1 MKIPKTLRK
10 LTAFLLAVGTMAGSI
25 QMPVIAED
33 SSNSVIGKEIPDN
46 AVAVNVTGEGS
57 VVVEQNGKET
67 SVTGFTLFTGN
78 EGDEI
83 TIKASENDSGQKMT
97 AMAVFMNDG
106 SSFNAN
112 ENQDS
117 SAEYTATIG
126 ADQYVNVLFEKK
138 QAVRMLAKSYTPSD
152 VSDIPSSGSG
162 TLWATSTTGTMFG
175 NQFNLQ
181 WISAP
186 LDRFTDTIKEYLGTC
201 TNPGWL
207 AWYDGNAYGVK
218 SLNYTYTLTG
228 DGDTKYLTITVP
240 ADKTHTGTSSGKT
253 VGYQGIEW
261 TNVPIT
267 IVIPTKTIHIDVNKV
282 NGNPTI
288 TENNDCYSLGGA
300 VYGIYLD
307 SALTNKIGEVTT
319 DANGKASVDIPNI
332 DNGVNTVWV
341 KEITPSK
348 GFLIDETK
356 YTVNLNNNSGSVT
369 STEKPGNDP
378 LTITLSKIAED
389 GQWLTKSLPAP
400 LTNAEFTVKY
410 YAVDPDNYT
419 TADSVSSLAPTK
431 TWVLTTKLNS
441 RGTAVAG
448 LSNTYLDTGK
458 SDELYYD
465 EANVPCLPLGVLTVQ
480 ETDAPK
486 GYTLENSI
494 TNAVTNGTVT
504 ETNGIAYFAVKQTGQ
519 YFQVQG
525 GNEYTVSDESVRTG
539 HIEIQKALAYSGTAL
554 QGDIPNLTTT
564 LKITNNN
571 SYGAVL
577 KDGDTVLA
585 TAAANSDFVKTDGSL
600 YTITTDAKGYWKSP
614 EGYMPYGTYTFTET
628 AGPTGTDLNGKT
640 STTVTVDSEGQNI
653 KLTNSEIENTAIR
666 GTFSIKKNDLDLGTN
681 IAQGD
686 TNLSAKYALIN
697 RSNYT
702 VYVDTNEDGKIDTT
716 KEAFAPG
723 ETICDRDVQT
733 GKKPYSFETAA
744 DGTYTWDYGDVGSAN
759 HLHGLPYGTYE
770 IQEVEAPK
778 NYTLDGNT
786 SITFT
791 IRNED
796 ETVSRTLD
804 PTAGQINKNLISNR
818 VAYGQIEVYKHVN
831 QQAGSE
837 VDDLPENGA
846 KFLVVLTSKLNSLY
860 GGDMQKAWDALNDK
874 NGQNIDANGNVVA
887 AGKDVVLS
895 EHEFSVIT
903 TGTEVDADGNTMEG
917 YGITGQLAVGN
928 YTVMQFTSGTA
939 KGFTADDLKMSDEAK
954 TVDVEANKTTD
965 ANGYTTYTDKKSPV
979 KLSVTN
985 DQKIYNARILKKD
998 ARTGKLV
1005 TLNSASFKLVVDAN
1019 NNGVLDADDYKY
1031 SSVSANGD
1039 IDPTY
1044 YQEGKVKIVNGYVTM
1059 TAGSTEYNT
1068 FRTYTDNTGKIPAG
1082 TFVVDQ
1088 ITMGGKT
1095 VANDKGTAPL
1105 PVQLTKGTYFIL
1117 ESDTPAGY
1125 LNYKD
1130 TGLKFTV
1137 NGTCYKD
1144 VTSSTEE
1151 NLHQNILE
1159 KVYSWFDH
1167 ATNWISGKKRMQLD
1181 DEYFVTETIANERA
1195 TGTLTVNK
1203 TIEEKPEGVAYTY
1216 INRDDLSGIQ
1226 FTLYA
1231 AEDIKDPADGSVITK
1246 KGDIAKVLTSGS
1258 AADSFGVRSDTYTQ
1272 GGRFYVN
1279 KDGSFTL
1286 KNIPLG
1292 KYVLKETAVPDG
1304 IVLSDQTWDVTIEQP
1319 ADDRTTS
1326 EFPVHYDIENYT
1338 TKTKFSKTDIAG
1350 KELAGATITILDS
1363 KGNQVKK
1370 ADGTDLTWVST
1381 DKPYYVEGLADGDYV
1396 MHETVAPEGYV
1407 LRTTDIPFTVKNDK
1421 AVQTV
1426 SMADKTYDL
1435 TKVDAGGEE
1444 VEGAKITV
1452 TDNADGKVV
1461 DTWTS
1466 DKITH
1471 HINGLTEGH
1480 TYTLHEETAP
1490 NGYVYFTDVQITVN
1504 SDYSKNQSQTLT
1516 DKRVLVTKQ
1525 DTQGETVD
1533 GAELS
1538 VFDKDGNLVDHWTT
1552 VKGEGHYVNGL
1563 HAGQSYTLKE
1573 TKVPDGYVKAADI
1586 TINVADDGK
1595 DQSEFF
1601 INKQVTVSKVDAG
1614 GEEVKGADMTVVDEN
1629 GNVVDQ
1635 WTSDGTD
1642 HKINGLEEGK
1652 SYTIHEVSAP
1662 EGYVAATDIPF
1673 TVSGADEKGVK
1684 VDQHETVTDKRVRML
1699 KVDMCGTDVDGA
1711 QLTVFDANGTQVDQ
1725 WTTVKGKEHYVS
1737 GLRAGQTYTVKET
1750 VVPAGFVK
1758 AADYTFT
1765 VADDGKDQ
1773 TETIVD
1779 KQVEIS
1785 KEDVGGKE
1793 VEGAKL
1799 TITDKTTGQAVDQ
1812 WTSGKE
1818 THYAS
1823 GLEVGKTY
1831 TLSED
1836 TAPLGYVKTTDIDF
1850 TVNDDGV
1857 DQKVTMVDTIER
1869 LAKVDDKGSVLKGAT
1884 LEARDENGNV
1894 VDTWESGKHI
1904 VDLTTEQTSELEKG
1918 KKVTFELEDGSKV
1931 AVYALTK
1938 TTDTDK
1944 DDSKDTD
1951 KTTEKTKEELCKIKQ
1966 NGTSDNTDEN
1976 TPADQDAEYTYE
1988 AVITHADGT
1997 VEYRDID
2004 LNGDETTHMV
2014 QNLEAGRK
2022 YTVVETTAPDGYYWT
2037 EDGFIDADGK
2047 TDHVTTMTDNSINYA
2062 IAKVDDE
2069 GNYVK
2074 GVTLKLTD
2082 ITDKDRP
2089 VEVGLP
2095 NGGVTTEEPFELDNM
2110 LIADHTYELVESEYV
2125 AGVFKAT
2132 SLTFTVPHRGTSD
2145 VTTITMQ
2152 DVLTNIAV
2160 TKVDNHG
2167 KPVVGAKMSVLKA
2180 EKDDDGNIVPVTD
2193 ERGNVESVYDF
2204 TSTDEYTD
2212 ISDYVKGSNDVSGDV
2227 WYILR
2232 EDEAPFGFEK
2242 TDDIPFIV
2250 SGTNDQHQVIMATDV
2265 RKTYAVSAVK
2275 VDAND
2280 EDKHL
2285 KGAEIT
2291 LFDAEGNIVKD
2302 INGKECVGVTD
2313 GTGVITWQIEYN
2325 GDGTVDTGY
2334 YVKETAA
2341 PKGYRIN
2348 KNNFAVMLSE
2358 DYDFAKDNPVIIT
2371 VSDTL
2376 LPARGVQTGY
2386 GSSIFPY
2393 EIAGM
2398 IAGLAAIAC
2407 LALRDEKKRLRNK
2420 KD

>member
-1 MKIPKTLRK
+1 MIKLKNFFRKTA
-10 LTAFLLAVGTMAGSI
+10 TVLLALLTLAGTSSI
-25 QMPVIAED
+25 SPLPVAAED
-33 SSNSVIGKEIPDN
+33 MDSNMYSVVSELIGGDPVYNDGDGWTRMGTYGWPNYSWGQIADMDASSIRNSMDCSRSAVWIFSHWLARQGKSLSDAGINTGSRFYMGDSLANMLSNSGLHKYTSYDEAKQHDN
-46 AVAVNVTGEGS
+46 EPGMFVLYGH
-57 VVVEQNGKET
+57 
-67 SVTGFTLFTGN
+67 GN
-78 EGDEI
+78 EGHLSLTLGNGYVWDYGVSGYRIRTNGIQSWEYSSGGQGVEGFAYAFSPGPQTKDTDVSVGVHKYSTDENV
-83 TIKASENDSGQKMT
+83 TKGNQNYSLAG
-97 AMAVFMNDG
+97 AVF
-106 SSFNAN
+106 
-112 ENQDS
+112 
-117 SAEYTATIG
+117 
-126 ADQYVNVLFEKK
+126 NVY
-138 QAVRMLAKSYTPSD
+138 QSWD
-152 VSDIPSSGSG
+152 
-162 TLWATSTTGTMFG
+162 
-175 NQFNLQ
+175 NQFVTQITTDENGNASYSKHYTG
-181 WISAP
+181 IP
-186 LDRFTDTIKEYLGTC
+186 MDTDTS
-201 TNPGWL
+201 NW
-207 AWYDGNAYGVK
+207 
-218 SLNYTYTLTG
+218 SFRLTE
-228 DGDTKYLTITVP
+228 
-240 ADKTHTGTSSGKT
+240 A
-253 VGYQGIEW
+253 
-261 TNVPIT
+261 
-267 IVIPTKTIHIDVNKV
+267 
-282 NGNPTI
+282 
-288 TENNDCYSLGGA
+288 
-300 VYGIYLD
+300 
-307 SALTNKIGEVTT
+307 
-319 DANGKASVDIPNI
+319 
-332 DNGVNTVWV
+332 
-341 KEITPSK
+341 TPSK
-348 GFLIDETK
+348 GHLI
-356 YTVNLNNNSGSVT
+356 NNGSWT
-369 STEKPGNDP
+369 PGNGKTAEVAESVANDP
-378 LTITLSKIAED
+378 LAITLNKISD
-389 GQWLTKSLPAP
+389 DNDLLNGDVPSLEG
-400 LTNAEFTVKY
+400 AEFTVKY
-410 YAVDPDNYT
+410 YAVDPDSIN
-419 TADSVSSLAPTK
+419 SVSDLPSVATNTWILKTRKTK
-431 TWVLTTKLNS
+431 KGKYAAILDDY
-441 RGTAVAG
+441 
-448 LSNTYLDTGK
+448 YLDTSR
-458 SDELYYD
+458 SDELYKVN
-465 EANVPCLPLGVLTVQ
+465 EIATLPLGVITVE
-480 ETDAPK
+480 ETK
-486 GYTLENSI
+486 GPDDGAYTTEN
-494 TNAVTNGTVT
+494 VTLDVNGNTISK
-504 ETNGIAYFAVKQTGQ
+504 ENGIALMKCVPDTNASHGAKVSY
-519 YFQVQG
+519 
-525 GNEYTVSDESVRTG
+525 GNEYTAVEKSVRTG
-539 HIEIQKALAYSGTAL
+539 SVELHKYLAYSNTTL
-554 QGDIPNLTTT
+554 QGDMKDLTSTF
-564 LKITNNN
+564 KVTNNN
-571 SYGAVL
+571 DFGAVL
-577 KDGDTVLA
+577 KDGDSVLA
-585 TAAANSDFVKTDGSL
+585 TAKPNSDFMKQDGSL
-600 YTITTDAKGYWKSP
+600 YTITTDKNGYWKAPSN
-614 EGYMPYGTYTFTET
+614 YMPFGTYTFTET
-628 AGPTGTDLNGKT
+628 KGPEGTDLNGKI
-640 STTVTVDSEGQNI
+640 SAQVIVDSEGKQIN
-653 KLTNSEIENTAIR
+653 LANHEIENTVLR
-666 GTFSIKKNDLDLGTN
+666 GTFSLKKNDLDMGTN
-681 IAQGD
+681 VAQGD
-686 TNLSAKYALIN
+686 TDLSAKFALIN
-697 RSNYT
+697 RSANT
-702 VYVDTNEDGKIDTT
+702 VYVDTNEDGKIDTA

-723 ETICDRDVQT
+723 ETIYNRDAEN
-733 GKKPYSFETAA
+733 GSEPYSFETAA
-744 DGTYTWDYGDVGSAN
+744 DGTYTWDYGTNGKPN

-770 IQEVEAPK
+770 IKEVEAPDG
-778 NYTLDGNT
+778 YTTDGNT
-786 SITFT
+786 SITIQ

-796 ETVSRTLD
+796 ETVSRIVD
-804 PTAGQINKNLISNR
+804 HNPGEANKNLISNR
-818 VAYGQIEVYKHVN
+818 PAYGQIEMYKHVN
-831 QQAGSE
+831 QKAGSE
-837 VDDLPENGA
+837 VDDKPENGA
-846 KFLVVLTSKLNSLY
+846 QFLAVLTSKLNSLY

-874 NGQNIDANGNVVA
+874 NGENIDANGNVVA

-895 EHEFSVIT
+895 SHEFAVIT
-903 TGTEVDADGNTMEG
+903 TGTEVNEDGEKLDG
-917 YGITGQLAVGN
+917 YGITGQLAAGN
-928 YTVMQFTSGTA
+928 YTIMQFVSGSA
-939 KGFTADDLKMSDEAK
+939 EGFSPEDLKMSDEAK
-954 TVDVEANKTTD
+954 TVDVKVNKTTD
-965 ANGYTTYTDKKSPV
+965 ANGYSKWTDRKSPV
-979 KLSVTN
+979 KLSVSN

-1019 NNGVLDADDYKY
+1019 NNGVLDDADYAY
-1031 SSVSANGD
+1031 NSVAANGD

-1059 TAGSTEYNT
+1059 TSGGSEYDT

-1088 ITMGGKT
+1088 ITSNGKT
-1095 VANDKGTAPL
+1095 TANDKGTAPL
-1105 PVQLTKGTYFIL
+1105 PVQLTKGTYFIF

-1125 LNYKD
+1125 LNYTD

-1137 NGTCYKD
+1137 NGSCYKD

-1151 NLHQNILE
+1151 NVHTNILT
-1159 KVYSWFDH
+1159 KIYSWWDH
-1167 ATNWISGKKRMQLD
+1167 ATNWLSGTKRMELD
-1181 DEYFVTETIANERA
+1181 DDYFVTETIANNRA
-1195 TGTLTVNK
+1195 TGKLTINK
-1203 TIEEKPEGVAYTY
+1203 SIEAKPDGVDYTF
-1216 INRDDLSGIQ
+1216 IDRDDLSGIQ

-1246 KGDIAKVLTSGS
+1246 KGDVAKVLTSGS
-1258 AADSFGVRSDTYTQ
+1258 AADSFGVHSDTYTE

-1304 IVLSDQTWDVTIEQP
+1304 IVLSDKTWDVTIEQP
-1319 ADDRTTS
+1319 ADDRTTA
-1326 EFPVHYDIENYT
+1326 EFPVQYDIENYT

-1350 KELAGATITILDS
+1350 KELAGATLTILDS

-1370 ADGTDLTWVST
+1370 ADGSDLTWVST
-1381 DKPYYVEGLADGDYV
+1381 DTPYYVEGLADGDYIL
-1396 MHETVAPEGYV
+1396 HETVAPQGYV
-1407 LRTTDIPFTVKNDK
+1407 LRTTDVPFTVENNE
-1421 AVQTV
+1421 VVHTV
-1426 SMADKTYDL
+1426 AMADKTYDL

-1466 DKITH
+1466 DKTTH
-1471 HINGLTEGH
+1471 HINGLIEGH

-1490 NGYVYFTDVQITVN
+1490 KGYVYFTDVQITVN
-1504 SDYSKNQSQTLT
+1504 SDYTKNQSQTLT
-1516 DKRVLVTKQ
+1516 DKRVYVTKQ
-1525 DTQGETVD
+1525 HTQGETVD

-1538 VFDKDGNLVDHWTT
+1538 VYDKDGNLVDQWTT

-1601 INKQVTVSKVDAG
+1601 IDKQVTVSKVDAG
-1614 GEEVKGADMTVVDEN
+1614 GEEVIGADMTVVDEN
-1629 GNVVDQ
+1629 SNVVDQ

-1652 SYTIHEVSAP
+1652 SYTIHEVTAP
-1662 EGYVAATDIPF
+1662 NGYVAATDIPF

-1684 VDQHETVTDKRVRML
+1684 VDQHETVTDKRVKML

-1725 WTTVKGKEHYVS
+1725 WTTVKGEEHYVS

-1823 GLEVGKTY
+1823 GLKVGKTY

-1836 TAPLGYVKTTDIDF
+1836 TAPLGYVKATEIDF

-1869 LAKVDDKGSVLKGAT
+1869 LAKADDKGNVLKGAT
-1884 LEARDENGNV
+1884 LEARDADGNV
-1894 VDTWESGKHI
+1894 IDTWESGKHI
-1904 VDLTTEQTSELEKG
+1904 VDLTAEQVSELEKG

-1931 AVYALTK
+1931 TVYALTK
-1938 TTDTDK
+1938 TTDKDK

-1951 KTTEKTKEELCKIKQ
+1951 KTAEKTKEELCKIKQ
-1966 NGTSDNTDEN
+1966 NGTSDNTDDD

-1988 AVITHADGT
+1988 AVITHSDGT

-2014 QNLEAGRK
+2014 QNLVAGNQ
-2022 YTVVETTAPDGYYWT
+2022 YTVVEVNVPDGYYWA

-2047 TDHVTTMTDNSINYA
+2047 ADHTETMTDNTINYA

-2082 ITDKDRP
+2082 ITDKDHP
-2089 VEVGLP
+2089 VEVELP
-2095 NGGVTTEEPFELDNM
+2095 NGGITTEEPFELDNK
-2110 LIADHTYELVESEYV
+2110 LTADHTYELVESEYV

-2167 KPVVGAKMSVLKA
+2167 KPVSGAKMSVLKA
-2180 EKDDDGNIVPVTD
+2180 EKAEDGSIVPVTD
-2193 ERGNVESVYDF
+2193 EDGNVVSVYDF

-2212 ISDYVKGSNDVSGDV
+2212 ISAYVKGSNDVSGDV

-2242 TDDIPFIV
+2242 TEDIPFTV
-2250 SGTNDQHQVIMATDV
+2250 NGTNEQHQVIMATDV

-2280 EDKHL
+2280 ADKHL

-2398 IAGLAAIAC
+2398 IAGLAAITC

>member
-33 SSNSVIGKEIPDN
+33 SSNGVIGKEIPDN

-67 SVTGFTLFTGN
+67 SVTGLTLFTGN

-97 AMAVFMNDG
+97 AMTVFMNDG

-138 QAVRMLAKSYTPSD
+138 QAVRMMAKSYTPSD

-207 AWYDGNAYGVK
+207 AWYDGNAYGVT

-228 DGDTKYLTITVP
+228 DGDTKYLTINVP
-240 ADKTHTGTSSGKT
+240 ADTKHTGTSSGKT

-282 NGNPTI
+282 NSNPTI

-307 SALTNKIGEVTT
+307 DALTNKIGEVTT
-319 DANGKASVDIPNI
+319 DTSGKASIDIPNI
-332 DNGVNTVWV
+332 DNGVNTVYV

-348 GFLIDETK
+348 GFLIDNTK

-369 STEKPGNDP
+369 STEQPGNDP
-378 LTITLSKIAED
+378 LGITLDKIAED
-389 GQWLTKSLPAP
+389 GKWLHDDVPS
-400 LTNAEFTVKY
+400 LTNAKFTVKY
-410 YAVDPDNYT
+410 YAVNPDNYT
-419 TADSVSSLAPTK
+419 TAESVNSLTPTK
-431 TWVLTTKLNS
+431 TWVFKTVKTSTGKV
-441 RGTAVAG
+441 GAY
-448 LSNTYLDTGK
+448 LSNDLKVSGD
-458 SDELYYD
+458 DLYFD
-465 EANVPCLPLGVLTVQ
+465 EANIPVLPLGVITVQ

-494 TNAVTNGTVT
+494 TNAVTGTT
-504 ETNGIAYFAVKQTGQ
+504 ITKTNGVAYFAVKQDGPTS
-519 YFQVQG
+519 FQVQG
-525 GNEYTVSDESVRTG
+525 GNEYTVTEKSVRTG
-539 HIEIQKALAYSGTAL
+539 TIEIQKALANSGTAL

-577 KDGDTVLA
+577 KDGDSVLA

-628 AGPTGTDLNGKT
+628 AGPTGTDLNGKI

-666 GTFSIKKNDLDLGTN
+666 GTFSLKKNDLDMGTN
-681 IAQGD
+681 VAQGD
-686 TNLSAKYALIN
+686 ADLSAKFALIN
-697 RSNYT
+697 RSANT

-744 DGTYTWDYGDVGSAN
+744 DGTYTWDYGVVGKKN
-759 HLHGLPYGTYE
+759 NLHGLPYGTYE

-786 SITFT
+786 SVTLS

-796 ETVSRTLD
+796 QTVSLTID

-818 VAYGQIEVYKHVN
+818 VAYGQIELYKHVN

-846 KFLVVLTSKLNSLY
+846 KFLVILTSKLNSLY

-874 NGQNIDANGNVVA
+874 NGENIDANGNVVA

-917 YGITGQLAVGN
+917 YGITGNLAAGN

-954 TVDVEANKTTD
+954 TVDVKANKTTD

-1082 TFVVDQ
+1082 TFVADQ

-1144 VTSSTEE
+1144 VTSSTED

-1167 ATNWISGKKRMQLD
+1167 ATSWISGKKRMQLD
-1181 DEYFVTETIANERA
+1181 DEYFVTETIANDRA
-1195 TGTLTVNK
+1195 TGTLTLNK
-1203 TIEEKPEGVAYTY
+1203 TIEAKPDGVDYTF

-1246 KGDIAKVLTSGS
+1246 KGDVAKVLTSGS
-1258 AADSFGVRSDTYTQ
+1258 AADSFGVHTDTYTE

-1286 KNIPLG
+1286 KDIPLG
-1292 KYVLKETAVPDG
+1292 KYTLKETAVPDG
-1304 IVLSDQTWDVTIEQP
+1304 IVLSDQTWDVTLEQP
-1319 ADDRTTS
+1319 KDDRKTA
-1326 EFPVHYDIENYT
+1326 EFTAHYDIENYT
-1338 TKTKFSKTDIAG
+1338 TKTKFSKTDVSG
-1350 KELAGATITILDS
+1350 EELPGATITILDS

-1444 VEGAKITV
+1444 VI
-1452 TDNADGKVV
+1452 
-1461 DTWTS
+1461 
-1466 DKITH
+1466 
-1471 HINGLTEGH
+1471 
-1480 TYTLHEETAP
+1480 
-1490 NGYVYFTDVQITVN
+1490 
-1504 SDYSKNQSQTLT
+1504 
-1516 DKRVLVTKQ
+1516 
-1525 DTQGETVD
+1525 
-1533 GAELS
+1533 
-1538 VFDKDGNLVDHWTT
+1538 
-1552 VKGEGHYVNGL
+1552 
-1563 HAGQSYTLKE
+1563 
-1573 TKVPDGYVKAADI
+1573 
-1586 TINVADDGK
+1586 
-1595 DQSEFF
+1595 
-1601 INKQVTVSKVDAG
+1601 
-1614 GEEVKGADMTVVDEN
+1614 GADMTVVDEN

-1642 HKINGLEEGK
+1642 HKVNGLEEGK
-1652 SYTIHEVSAP
+1652 SYTIHEVTAP
-1662 EGYVAATDIPF
+1662 NGYVAATDIPF
-1673 TVSGADEKGVK
+1673 TVSGADENGKK
-1684 VDQHETVTDKRVRML
+1684 EDQEYTVTDKRVQML

-1711 QLTVFDANGTQVDQ
+1711 QLTVVDANGTQVDQ
-1725 WTTVKGKEHYVS
+1725 WTTKAGDHHFVN
-1737 GLRAGQTYTVKET
+1737 GLRAGQTYTVEET
-1750 VVPAGFVK
+1750 IVPEGFVK

-1785 KEDVGGKE
+1785 KEDAGGKE

-1799 TITDKTTGQAVDQ
+1799 TITDKETGQAVDS

-1836 TAPLGYVKTTDIDF
+1836 TAPLGYVKATDIDF

-1869 LAKVDDKGSVLKGAT
+1869 LAKVDDKGNVLKGAT
-1884 LEARDENGNV
+1884 LEARDEDGNV
-1894 VDTWESGKHI
+1894 IDTWESGKHI
-1904 VDLTTEQTSELEKG
+1904 VDLTEEQAADLEKG
-1918 KKVTFELEDGSKV
+1918 KNVEFELEDGSKV
-1931 AVYALTK
+1931 TVYALVK
-1938 TTDTDK
+1938 TTTETE
-1944 DDSKDTD
+1944 DDSKDSDLTA
-1951 KTTEKTKEELCKIKQ
+1951 EELKEQACKAKELRKA
-1966 NGTSDNTDEN
+1966 GKTEE
-1976 TPADQDAEYTYE
+1976 TPAPDKDAEYTYQ
-1988 AVITHADGT
+1988 AVIVRPDGT
-1997 VEYRDID
+1997 YEYRDID

-2037 EDGFIDADGK
+2037 ADGDVNA
-2047 TDHVTTMTDNSINYA
+2047 TGTEDHVTTMTDNSINYR
-2062 IAKVDDE
+2062 IAKVDDN
-2069 GNYVK
+2069 GDYVK
-2074 GVTLKLTD
+2074 GVTLQLMD
-2082 ITDKDRP
+2082 VTDKDNP
-2089 VEVGLP
+2089 VAVELP
-2095 NGGVTTEEPFELDNM
+2095 NNGVTTDEPFLLENK
-2110 LIADHTYELVESEYV
+2110 LIADHKYELVESEYV
-2125 AGVFKAT
+2125 AGLYQAT
-2132 SLTFTVPHRGTSD
+2132 SMTFTVPHSGTSE
-2145 VTTITMQ
+2145 VTTITMK
-2152 DVLTNIAV
+2152 DVLTNVAV

-2167 KPVVGAKMSVLKA
+2167 KPVSGAKMSVLKA

-2280 EDKHL
+2280 ENKHL

-2348 KNNFAVMLSE
+2348 KNNFTVMLSE

-2398 IAGLAAIAC
+2398 IAGLAAIIC
-2407 LALRDEKKRLRNK
+2407 LVLRDEKKRLRNK

>member
-78 EGDEI
+78 EGEEI

-97 AMAVFMNDG
+97 AMAVFMEDG
-106 SSFNAN
+106 TSFNAN
-112 ENQDS
+112 ENHDS
-117 SAEYTATIG
+117 SAEYTAKIG
-126 ADQYVNVLFEKK
+126 TDRYINVLFERR
-138 QAVRMLAKSYTPSD
+138 QLVRRMAASYTPSD
-152 VSDIPSSGSG
+152 AAIPSSGSG
-162 TLWATSTTGTMFG
+162 TLWATASSMYG
-175 NQFNLQ
+175 NQFTLQ

-186 LDRFTDTIKEYLGTC
+186 LDRFADTIKQYLGEC
-201 TNPGWL
+201 THHGWL
-207 AWYDGNAYGVK
+207 AWTDGNAYGVR
-218 SLNYTYTLTG
+218 SLNYTYSFVG
-228 DGDTKYLTITVP
+228 DDTTKYLTITV
-240 ADKTHTGTSSGKT
+240 ADDNTHTGTNSGQT
-253 VGYQGIEW
+253 VGYQGIQW
-261 TNVPIT
+261 TNIPIT
-267 IVIPTKTIHIDVNKV
+267 IVIPTKTIHVDVNKV
-282 NGNPTI
+282 NGNPAI
-288 TENNDCYSLGGA
+288 TENNECYSLGGA
-300 VYGIYLD
+300 VYGIWLD

-319 DANGKASVDIPNI
+319 DTSGKASIDISNI
-332 DNGVNTVWV
+332 DNGVNTVYV

-348 GFLIDETK
+348 GFYIDETK

-378 LTITLSKIAED
+378 LTIS
-389 GQWLTKSLPAP
+389 LTKISDDGNFVTKPKGLE
-400 LTNAEFTVKY
+400 NAKFTVKY
-410 YAVDPDNYT
+410 YAVDPDTYT
-419 TADSVSSLAPTK
+419 TVDSVSGLTPTR
-431 TWVLTTKLNS
+431 TWVLKTRPIGDKYGALLNDYYKDS
-441 RGTAVAG
+441 GDAFYTSNAG
-448 LSNTYLDTGK
+448 SP
-458 SDELYYD
+458 
-465 EANVPCLPLGVLTVQ
+465 VLPVGVVTVE
-480 ETDAPK
+480 ETDAPE
-486 GYTLENSI
+486 GYTLK
-494 TNAVTNGTVT
+494 NAIINEVSGSTVTQTNGV
-504 ETNGIAYFAVKQTGQ
+504 AYFAVKDNGNGL
-519 YFQVQG
+519 FQVQG
-525 GNEYTVSDESVRTG
+525 GNEYTVSEKSVRTG
-539 HIEIQKALAYSGTAL
+539 HIEIQKALADSGTAL

-585 TAAANSDFVKTDGSL
+585 TADANSDFVKTDGSL

-666 GTFSIKKNDLDLGTN
+666 GTFSMKKNDLDLGTN

-697 RSNYT
+697 RSANT

-723 ETICDRDVQT
+723 ETIYNRDAEN
-733 GKKPYSFETAA
+733 GSEPYSFETAA
-744 DGTYTWDYGDVGSAN
+744 DGTYTWDYGTVGSAN

-770 IQEVEAPK
+770 VKEVEAPD
-778 NYTLDGNT
+778 NYTTDGNT
-786 SITFT
+786 SITFS
-791 IRNED
+791 IRTED
-796 ETVSRTLD
+796 ETISRTTD
-804 PTAGQINKNLISNR
+804 HTPGTASKNLISNR
-818 VAYGQIEVYKHVN
+818 PAYGQIEIYKHVN
-831 QQAGSE
+831 QKAGSE
-837 VDDLPENGA
+837 VDDKPENGA
-846 KFLVVLTSKLNSLY
+846 QFLAVLTSKLNSLY

-895 EHEFSVIT
+895 SHEFAVIT
-903 TGTEVDADGNTMEG
+903 TGTEVNEDGEKLDG
-917 YGITGQLAVGN
+917 YGITGQLAAGN
-928 YTVMQFTSGTA
+928 YTIMQFVSGTA
-939 KGFTADDLKMSDEAK
+939 DGFTADDLKMSDEAK
-954 TVDVEANKTTD
+954 TVDVKANKTTD
-965 ANGYTTYTDKKSPV
+965 ANGYSKWTDKKSPV
-979 KLSVTN
+979 KLSVSN

-1031 SSVSANGD
+1031 NSVSSDGD

-1044 YQEGKVKIVNGYVTM
+1044 YQDGKVKIVNGYVTM
-1059 TAGSTEYNT
+1059 TSGGSDYNT
-1068 FRTYTDNTGKIPAG
+1068 FRTYTDNTGKVPAG

-1088 ITMGGKT
+1088 VTTDGKT

-1117 ESDTPAGY
+1117 ESETPAGY
-1125 LNYKD
+1125 LNYAD

-1137 NGTCYKD
+1137 DGSCYKD

-1151 NLHQNILE
+1151 NVHENILT
-1159 KVYSWFDH
+1159 KIYSWWDH
-1167 ATNWISGKKRMQLD
+1167 ATSWISGTKRMQLD
-1181 DEYFVTETIANERA
+1181 DDYFVTETIANNRA
-1195 TGTLTVNK
+1195 TGKLTISK
-1203 TIEEKPEGVAYTY
+1203 TIEAKPEGVDYTY

-1246 KGDIAKVLTSGS
+1246 KGDVAKVLTSGS
-1258 AADSFGVRSDTYTQ
+1258 TADSFGVYTDTYTE

-1286 KNIPLG
+1286 KDIPLG
-1292 KYVLKETAVPDG
+1292 KYTLKETAVPDG
-1304 IVLSDQTWDVTIEQP
+1304 IVLSDQTWDVTLEQP
-1319 ADDRTTS
+1319 KDDRKTA
-1326 EFPVHYDIENYT
+1326 EFTAHYDIENYT
-1338 TKTKFSKTDIAG
+1338 TKTKFSKTDVSG
-1350 KELAGATITILDS
+1350 EELPGATITILDS
-1363 KGNQVKK
+1363 KGNHVKK

-1421 AVQTV
+1421 AVQIV

-1466 DKITH
+1466 DKTTH

-1504 SDYSKNQSQTLT
+1504 SDYTKNQSQTLT
-1516 DKRVLVTKQ
+1516 DKRVLLTKQ
-1525 DTQGETVD
+1525 DTTGETVE

-1538 VFDKDGNLVDHWTT
+1538 VYDKDGNLVDQWTT
-1552 VKGEGHYVNGL
+1552 VKGEGHYINGL

-1595 DQSEFF
+1595 DQSVVF

-1614 GEEVKGADMTVVDEN
+1614 GEEVIGADMTVVDEN

-1642 HKINGLEEGK
+1642 HKVNGLEEGK
-1652 SYTIHEVSAP
+1652 SYTIHEVTAP
-1662 EGYVAATDIPF
+1662 NGYVAATDIPF
-1673 TVSGADEKGVK
+1673 TVSGADENGKK
-1684 VDQHETVTDKRVRML
+1684 EDQEYTVTDKRVQML

-1711 QLTVFDANGTQVDQ
+1711 QLSVFAKDGSMVDQ
-1725 WTTVKGKEHYVS
+1725 WTTQAGDHHYVS

-1750 VVPAGFVK
+1750 IVPEGFVK

-1765 VADDGKDQ
+1765 VVDDGKDQ

-1779 KQVEIS
+1779 MQVEIS
-1785 KEDVGGKE
+1785 KEDAGGKE

-1823 GLEVGKTY
+1823 GLEVGRTY
-1831 TLSED
+1831 TLTED
-1836 TAPLGYVKTTDIDF
+1836 TAPLGYVKATSIDF

-1869 LAKVDDKGSVLKGAT
+1869 LAKVDDKGNVLKGAT
-1884 LEARDENGNV
+1884 LEARDEDGNV
-1894 VDTWESGKHI
+1894 IDTWESGKHI
-1904 VDLTTEQTSELEKG
+1904 VDLTEEQAADLEKG
-1918 KKVTFELEDGSKV
+1918 KNVEFELEDGSKV
-1931 AVYALTK
+1931 TVYALVK
-1938 TTDTDK
+1938 TTIETE
-1944 DDSKDTD
+1944 DDSKDSDLTAD
-1951 KTTEKTKEELCKIKQ
+1951 EIKEQACNAKELRKAGKTEE
-1966 NGTSDNTDEN
+1966 
-1976 TPADQDAEYTYE
+1976 TPAPDKDAEYTYQ
-1988 AVITHADGT
+1988 AVIVRSDGT
-1997 VEYRDID
+1997 YEYRDID

-2014 QNLEAGRK
+2014 QNLEADRK

-2037 EDGFIDADGK
+2037 ADGDVNA
-2047 TDHVTTMTDNSINYA
+2047 TGTEDHVTTMTDNSINYQ
-2062 IAKVDDE
+2062 IAKVDDN
-2069 GNYVK
+2069 GDYVK
-2074 GVTLKLTD
+2074 GVTLQLTD
-2082 ITDKDRP
+2082 VTDKDNP
-2089 VEVGLP
+2089 VAVELP
-2095 NGGVTTEEPFELDNM
+2095 NNGVTTNEPFLLENK
-2110 LIADHTYELVESEYV
+2110 LIADHKYELVESEYV
-2125 AGVFKAT
+2125 AGLYQAT
-2132 SLTFTVPHRGTSD
+2132 SMTFTVPHSGTSE
-2145 VTTITMQ
+2145 VTTITMK
-2152 DVLTNIAV
+2152 DVLTNVAV
-2160 TKVDNHG
+2160 TKVDNYG
-2167 KPVVGAKMSVLKA
+2167 KPVSGAKMSVLKA
-2180 EKDDDGNIVPVTD
+2180 EKDEDGNIVPVTD
-2193 ERGNVESVYDF
+2193 EDGNVESVYDF
-2204 TSTDEYTD
+2204 TSTDDYTD
-2212 ISDYVKGSNDVSGDV
+2212 ISEYVKGSNDVSGDI

-2242 TDDIPFIV
+2242 TEDIPFTV
-2250 SGTNDQHQVIMATDV
+2250 NGTNDQHQVIMATDV

-2348 KNNFAVMLSE
+2348 KNNFTVMLSE

-2398 IAGLAAIAC
+2398 IAGLAAITC
-2407 LALRDEKKRLRNK
+2407 LVLRDEKKRLRNK

>member
-1 MKIPKTLRK
+1 
-10 LTAFLLAVGTMAGSI
+10 MAGSV
-25 QMPVIAED
+25 QLPVAADD
-33 SSNSVIGKEIPDN
+33 STNSSLGNTIPENAIGVDVK
-46 AVAVNVTGEGS
+46 GEGS
-57 VVVEQNGKET
+57 VIVEQNGKEIA
-67 SVTGFTLFTGN
+67 VTEYTLFTGN
-78 EGDEI
+78 VGDEI

-97 AMAVFMNDG
+97 AMAVFMEDG
-106 SSFNAN
+106 TSFNAN
-112 ENQDS
+112 ENHGS
-117 SAEYTATIG
+117 SAEYTAKIG
-126 ADQYVNVLFEKK
+126 TDRYINVLFERR
-138 QAVRMLAKSYTPSD
+138 QLVRRMAASYTPSD
-152 VSDIPSSGSG
+152 AAIPSSGSG
-162 TLWATSTTGTMFG
+162 TLWATAPSMYD
-175 NQFNLQ
+175 NQFTLQ

-186 LDRFTDTIKEYLGTC
+186 LDRFADTIKQYLGEC
-201 TNPGWL
+201 THPGWL
-207 AWYDGNAYGVK
+207 AWTDGNAYGVK
-218 SLNYTYTLTG
+218 SLNYTYSFVG
-228 DGDTKYLTITVP
+228 DDTTKYLTITV
-240 ADKTHTGTSSGKT
+240 ADDTTRTGYNNGAT
-253 VGYQGIEW
+253 VGYQGIQW
-261 TNVPIT
+261 TNIPIT
-267 IVIPTKTIHIDVNKV
+267 IVIPTKTIHVDVNKV

-300 VYGIYLD
+300 TYGIWLD

-319 DANGKASVDIPNI
+319 DTSGKASIDISNV
-332 DNGVNTVWV
+332 DNGVNTVYV

-356 YTVNLNNNSGSVT
+356 YTVNPNNNSGSVT

-378 LTITLSKIAED
+378 LTVTLSKIAED
-389 GQWLTKSLPAP
+389 GQWLKTDLPAP
-400 LTNAEFTVKY
+400 MTDAEFTVKY
-410 YAVDPDNYT
+410 YAVNPDNYT
-419 TADSVSSLAPTK
+419 TADSVSSLTPTK
-431 TWVLTTKLNS
+431 TWVISTKQTKKGNFGAALTS
-441 RGTAVAG
+441 D
-448 LSNTYLDTGK
+448 YLVPEK
-458 SDELYYD
+458 SDELYT
-465 EANVPCLPLGVLTVQ
+465 EEGHAVVPLGVLTVQ
-480 ETDAPK
+480 ETDAPE

-494 TNAVTNGTVT
+494 TNEVTNSTVT
-504 ETNGIAYFAVKQTGQ
+504 ETNGVAYFAVKQTGEN
-519 YFQVQG
+519 FQVQG
-525 GNEYTVSDESVRTG
+525 GNEYTVSDKSVRTG
-539 HIEIQKALAYSGTAL
+539 HIEIQKALTYSGTAL
-554 QGDIPNLTTT
+554 LGDIPNLTTT

-585 TAAANSDFVKTDGSL
+585 TADANSDFVKTDGSL

-666 GTFSIKKNDLDLGTN
+666 GTFSMKKNDLDMGTN
-681 IAQGD
+681 VAQGD
-686 TNLSAKYALIN
+686 ADLSAKFALIN
-697 RSNYT
+697 RSANT
-702 VYVDTNEDGKIDTT
+702 VYVDTNEDGQIDTT

-723 ETICDRDVQT
+723 ETIYNRNAEN
-733 GKKPYSFETAA
+733 GSEPYSFETAA
-744 DGTYTWDYGDVGSAN
+744 DGTYTWDYGTAGSAN

-786 SITFT
+786 SITLS

-846 KFLVVLTSKLNSLY
+846 KFLVILTSKLNSLY

-917 YGITGQLAVGN
+917 YGITGNLAVGN

-954 TVDVEANKTTD
+954 TVDVKANKTTD
-965 ANGYTTYTDKKSPV
+965 ANGYNTYTDKKSPV

-1039 IDPTY
+1039 IDPTF

-1059 TAGSTEYNT
+1059 TSGGSEYDT

-1088 ITMGGKT
+1088 ITSNGKT
-1095 VANDKGTAPL
+1095 TANDKGTAPL

-1125 LNYKD
+1125 LNYTD

-1137 NGTCYKD
+1137 NGSCYKD

-1151 NLHQNILE
+1151 NVHSNILT
-1159 KVYSWFDH
+1159 KIYSWWDH
-1167 ATNWISGKKRMQLD
+1167 ATNWLSGKKRMQLD
-1181 DEYFVTETIANERA
+1181 DEYFVTETIANDRA
-1195 TGTLTVNK
+1195 TGTLTLSK
-1203 TIEEKPEGVAYTY
+1203 TIEPEPEGVDYTY

-1246 KGDIAKVLTSGS
+1246 KGDVAKVLTSGS
-1258 AADSFGVRSDTYTQ
+1258 AADSFGVHTDTYTE

-1286 KNIPLG
+1286 TDIPLG
-1292 KYVLKETAVPDG
+1292 KYTLKETAVPDG
-1304 IVLSDQTWDVTIEQP
+1304 IVLSDQTWDVTLEQP
-1319 ADDRTTS
+1319 KDDRKTA
-1326 EFPVHYDIENYT
+1326 EFTAHYDIENYT
-1338 TKTKFSKTDIAG
+1338 TKTKFSKTDVFG
-1350 KELAGATITILDS
+1350 EELPGATITILDS

-1466 DKITH
+1466 DKTTH
-1471 HINGLTEGH
+1471 QINGLTEGH

-1504 SDYSKNQSQTLT
+1504 SDYTKNQSQTLT

-1538 VFDKDGNLVDHWTT
+1538 VFDKDGNLVDQWTT
-1552 VKGEGHYVNGL
+1552 VNGEGHYVNGL

-1586 TINVADDGK
+1586 TIYVADDGK

-1614 GEEVKGADMTVVDEN
+1614 GEEVIGADMTVVDEN

-1642 HKINGLEEGK
+1642 HKVNGLEEGK
-1652 SYTIHEVSAP
+1652 SYTIHEVTAP
-1662 EGYVAATDIPF
+1662 NGYVAATDIPF
-1673 TVSGADEKGVK
+1673 TVSGADKDGKKEN
-1684 VDQHETVTDKRVRML
+1684 QEYTVTDKRVTML

-1711 QLTVFDANGTQVDQ
+1711 QLSVFAKDGSLVDQ
-1725 WTTVKGKEHYVS
+1725 WTTKAGDHHFVN

-1750 VVPAGFVK
+1750 VVPEGFVK

-1785 KEDVGGKE
+1785 KEDAGGKE

-1799 TITDKTTGQAVDQ
+1799 TITDKETGQAVDS

-1823 GLEVGKTY
+1823 GLEVGRTY
-1831 TLSED
+1831 TLTED
-1836 TAPLGYVKTTDIDF
+1836 TAPLGYVKATSIDF

-1869 LAKVDDKGSVLKGAT
+1869 LAKVDDKGNVLKGAT
-1884 LEARDENGNV
+1884 LEARDEDGNV
-1894 VDTWESGKHI
+1894 IDTWESGKHI
-1904 VDLTTEQTSELEKG
+1904 VDLTEEQAADLEKG
-1918 KKVTFELEDGSKV
+1918 KNVEFELEDGSKV
-1931 AVYALTK
+1931 TVYALVK
-1938 TTDTDK
+1938 TTTETE
-1944 DDSKDTD
+1944 DDSKDSDLTAD
-1951 KTTEKTKEELCKIKQ
+1951 EIKEQACNAKELREAGKTEE
-1966 NGTSDNTDEN
+1966 
-1976 TPADQDAEYTYE
+1976 TPAPDKDAEYTYQ
-1988 AVITHADGT
+1988 AVIVRPDGT
-1997 VEYRDID
+1997 YEYRDID

-2014 QNLEAGRK
+2014 QNLEADRK

-2037 EDGFIDADGK
+2037 ADGDVNA
-2047 TDHVTTMTDNSINYA
+2047 TGTEDHVTTMTDNSINYQ
-2062 IAKVDDE
+2062 IAKVDDN
-2069 GNYVK
+2069 GDYVK
-2074 GVTLKLTD
+2074 GVTLQLTD
-2082 ITDKDRP
+2082 VTDKDNP
-2089 VEVGLP
+2089 VAVELP
-2095 NGGVTTEEPFELDNM
+2095 NNGVTTDEPFLLENK
-2110 LIADHTYELVESEYV
+2110 LIADHKYELVESEYV
-2125 AGVFKAT
+2125 AGLYQAT
-2132 SLTFTVPHRGTSD
+2132 SMTFTVPHSGTSE
-2145 VTTITMQ
+2145 VTTITMK
-2152 DVLTNIAV
+2152 DVLTNVAV

-2167 KPVVGAKMSVLKA
+2167 KPVSGAKMSVLKA

-2398 IAGLAAIAC
+2398 IAGLAAIIC
-2407 LALRDEKKRLRNK
+2407 LVLRDEKKRLRNK

>member
-33 SSNSVIGKEIPDN
+33 SSNGVIGKEIPEN

-186 LDRFTDTIKEYLGTC
+186 LDRFADTIKEYLGQC
-201 TNPGWL
+201 TDPGWL

-307 SALTNKIGEVTT
+307 DALTNKIGEVTT

-369 STEKPGNDP
+369 STETPGNDP

-389 GQWLTKSLPAP
+389 GQWLTQDLPAP
-400 LTNAEFTVKY
+400 LKDAQFTVKY
-410 YAVDPDNYT
+410 YAVNPDNYT
-419 TADSVSSLAPTK
+419 TAGSVSSLTPTR
-431 TWVLTTKLNS
+431 TWVLKTLPNS
-441 RGTAVAG
+441 RGEFTAR
-448 LSNTYLDTGK
+448 LLNDYDYLVKEK
-458 SDELYYD
+458 SDELYLD
-465 EANVPCLPLGVLTVQ
+465 EDNNPCIPLGVVTVQ
-480 ETDAPK
+480 ETEAPK

-494 TNAVTNGTVT
+494 TNVKTKESITKTDGV
-504 ETNGIAYFAVKQTGQ
+504 AYFAVKQTGQ

-525 GNEYTVSDESVRTG
+525 GNEYTVSDKSVRTG

-666 GTFSIKKNDLDLGTN
+666 GTFSLKKNDLDMGTN
-681 IAQGD
+681 VAQGD
-686 TNLSAKYALIN
+686 ADLSAKFALIN
-697 RSNYT
+697 RSANT
-702 VYVDTNEDGKIDTT
+702 VYVDTNEDGQIDTT
-716 KEAFAPG
+716 KEAFAPS
-723 ETICDRDVQT
+723 ETIYNRNAEN
-733 GKKPYSFETAA
+733 GSEPYSFETAA
-744 DGTYTWDYGDVGSAN
+744 DGTYTWDYGTAGSAN

-770 IQEVEAPK
+770 VKEVEAPD
-778 NYTLDGNT
+778 NYTTDGNT
-786 SITFT
+786 SITFS

-796 ETVSRTLD
+796 ETISRTTD
-804 PTAGQINKNLISNR
+804 HTPGTASKNLISNR
-818 VAYGQIEVYKHVN
+818 PAYGQIEIYKHVN
-831 QQAGSE
+831 QKAGSE
-837 VDDLPENGA
+837 VDDKPENGA
-846 KFLVVLTSKLNSLY
+846 QFLAVLTSKLNSLY
-860 GGDMQKAWDALNDK
+860 GGDMRKAWDALNDK

-895 EHEFSVIT
+895 EHEFAVIT
-903 TGTEVDADGNTMEG
+903 TGTEVNEDGEKLDG
-917 YGITGQLAVGN
+917 YGITGQLAAGN
-928 YTVMQFTSGTA
+928 YTVMQFVSGTA
-939 KGFTADDLKMSDEAK
+939 DGFTADDLKMSDEAK
-954 TVDVEANKTTD
+954 TVDVKANKTTD
-965 ANGYTTYTDKKSPV
+965 DNGYSKWTDKKSPV
-979 KLSVTN
+979 KLSVSN

-1019 NNGVLDADDYKY
+1019 SNGVLDADDYKY
-1031 SSVSANGD
+1031 NSVSSDGD

-1044 YQEGKVKIVNGYVTM
+1044 YQDGKVKIVNGYVTM
-1059 TAGSTEYNT
+1059 TSGGSDYNT
-1068 FRTYTDNTGKIPAG
+1068 FRTYTDNTGKVPAG

-1088 ITMGGKT
+1088 VTTDGKT

-1125 LNYKD
+1125 LNYAD

-1137 NGTCYKD
+1137 DGSCYKD

-1151 NLHQNILE
+1151 NIHENILT
-1159 KVYSWFDH
+1159 KIYSWWDH
-1167 ATNWISGKKRMQLD
+1167 ATSWISGTKRMQLD
-1181 DEYFVTETIANERA
+1181 DDYFVTETIANNRA
-1195 TGTLTVNK
+1195 TGKLTISK
-1203 TIEEKPEGVAYTY
+1203 TIEAKPDGVDYTF

-1246 KGDIAKVLTSGS
+1246 KGDVAKVLTSGS
-1258 AADSFGVRSDTYTQ
+1258 AADSFGVHTDTYTE

-1286 KNIPLG
+1286 KDIPLG
-1292 KYVLKETAVPDG
+1292 KYTLKETAVPDG
-1304 IVLSDQTWDVTIEQP
+1304 IVLSDQTWDVTLEQP
-1319 ADDRTTS
+1319 KDDRKTA
-1326 EFPVHYDIENYT
+1326 EFTAHYDIENYT
-1338 TKTKFSKTDIAG
+1338 TKTKFSKTDVSG
-1350 KELAGATITILDS
+1350 EELPGATITILDS

-1396 MHETVAPEGYV
+1396 IHEAVAPEGYV

-1466 DKITH
+1466 DKTTH

-1490 NGYVYFTDVQITVN
+1490 NGYVYFTDVQITVT
-1504 SDYSKNQSQTLT
+1504 SDYSKNQSETLT

-1525 DTQGETVD
+1525 DTQGETVE

-1538 VFDKDGNLVDHWTT
+1538 VYDKDNNLVDQWTT
-1552 VKGEGHYVNGL
+1552 VKGEGHYINGL

-1595 DQSEFF
+1595 DQSEVF
-1601 INKQVTVSKVDAG
+1601 INKQVSVSKVDAG
-1614 GEEVKGADMTVVDEN
+1614 GEEVIGAKMSVTDEDGKVVDT
-1629 GNVVDQ
+1629 

-1652 SYTIHEVSAP
+1652 SYVIHETAAP
-1662 EGYVAATDIPF
+1662 EGYVTATDIPF
-1673 TVSGADEKGVK
+1673 TVSGADKDGKKEN
-1684 VDQHETVTDKRVRML
+1684 QEFTVTDKRVTML

-1711 QLTVFDANGTQVDQ
+1711 QLSVFAKDGSLVDQ
-1725 WTTVKGKEHYVS
+1725 WTTKAGEHHFVN
-1737 GLRAGQTYTVKET
+1737 GLHAGDTYTVSET
-1750 VVPAGFVK
+1750 VVPEGFVK

-1785 KEDVGGKE
+1785 KEDAGGKE

-1799 TITDKTTGQAVDQ
+1799 SITDKETGKTVDS
-1812 WTSGKE
+1812 WTSGKQ

-1836 TAPLGYVKTTDIDF
+1836 TAPLGYVKATNVDF

-1869 LAKVDDKGSVLKGAT
+1869 LAKVDDKGNVLKGAT
-1884 LEARDENGNV
+1884 LEARDEDGNV
-1894 VDTWESGKHI
+1894 IDTWESGKHI
-1904 VDLTTEQTSELEKG
+1904 VDLTKEQAADLEKG
-1918 KKVTFELEDGSKV
+1918 KNVEIELEDGSKV
-1931 AVYALTK
+1931 TVYALAK
-1938 TTDTDK
+1938 TTAATK
-1944 DDSKDTD
+1944 DDSKDAD
-1951 KTTEKTKEELCKIKQ
+1951 LTKDELKEQACKAKELRKS
-1966 NGTSDNTDEN
+1966 GKTDE
-1976 TPADQDAEYTYE
+1976 TPADKDAEYTYE
-1988 AVITHADGT
+1988 AVIVRPDGT
-1997 VEYRDID
+1997 YEYRDID

-2014 QNLEAGRK
+2014 QNLEAGKK
-2022 YTVVETTAPDGYYWT
+2022 YTVTEVNVPDGYYWA
-2037 EDGFIDADGK
+2037 EDGSIDADGK
-2047 TDHVTTMTDNSINYA
+2047 ADHVTTMTDYSINYR
-2062 IAKVDDE
+2062 INKVDEKGQPVE
-2069 GNYVK
+2069 GVQ
-2074 GVTLKLTD
+2074 LKLEN
-2082 ITDKDRP
+2082 ITDKDNITE
-2089 VEVGLP
+2089 VELP
-2095 NGGVTTEEPFELDNM
+2095 NGGKSTKDGLDLENK
-2110 LIADHTYELVESEYV
+2110 LIAGNKYR
-2125 AGVFKAT
+2125 
-2132 SLTFTVPHRGTSD
+2132 LTETETVPGYSMPKVAIVEFVVPMHGSAEF
-2145 VTTITMQ
+2145 TIVQMTNLQ
-2152 DVLTNIAV
+2152 NRIVVLKT
-2160 TKVDNHG
+2160 DNHG
-2167 KPVVGAKMSVLKA
+2167 DAVEGAKMSIL
-2180 EKDDDGNIVPVTD
+2180 EGQKDEDGNIVPKTD
-2193 ERGNVESVYDF
+2193 EDGNELPALYTWTTTTKPEDISKYVRGNDGTE
-2204 TSTDEYTD
+2204 
-2212 ISDYVKGSNDVSGDV
+2212 
-2227 WYILR
+2227 YILR
-2232 EDEAPFGFEK
+2232 EDEAPFGLHKIVDQPFEVALPDENSS
-2242 TDDIPFIV
+2242 TA
-2250 SGTNDQHQVIMATDV
+2250 QVIMAIDDIAHVYVNVVKLDKDSKDTKLAGAEFEI
-2265 RKTYAVSAVK
+2265 RKTSDNSVVTTLTT
-2275 VDAND
+2275 DANGEAKAD
-2280 EDKHL
+2280 LEYL
-2285 KGAEIT
+2285 
-2291 LFDAEGNIVKD
+2291 V
-2302 INGKECVGVTD
+2302 D
-2313 GTGVITWQIEYN
+2313 G
-2325 GDGTVDTGY
+2325 DTY
-2334 YVKETAA
+2334 YVVETKA
-2341 PKGYRIN
+2341 PKGYKLN
-2348 KNNFAVMLSE
+2348 STKFKVNVSE
-2358 DYDFAKDNPVIIT
+2358 GYTFKSDSPIIIEVGDEKET
-2371 VSDTL
+2371 KTGVSA
-2376 LPARGVQTGY
+2376 PIGAA
-2386 GSSIFPY
+2386 
-2393 EIAGM
+2393 AGM
-2398 IAGLAAIAC
+2398 GIAAMALGLVLYI
-2407 LALRDEKKRLRNK
+2407 RKKDEKEETEAK
-2420 KD
+2420 

>member
-1 MKIPKTLRK
+1 MKK
-10 LTAFLLAVGTMAGSI
+10 LKKAVKVLLALLTMTATAISSGVSVT
-25 QMPVIAED
+25 PVNAEGGNWTLTN
-33 SSNSVIGKEIPDN
+33 SSNLSNNGMLNGYTTSIPGEPTLHVLTLNGVGIGFCGDAEKGASGAYPYISRDYEENTTRIAYTYYGTVGAPAGQEATYYAAAQRLIWGLYWQDRGGEMTGRITGAHAAEVASAEQDIVNKYNAEKNQYTFYGYIYHSANSADQDILSSAGRRPNTIPVPVHISVNKYSDNGSLSDGNPNYSYAN
-46 AVAVNVTGEGS
+46 AVFGV
-57 VVVEQNGKET
+57 
-67 SVTGFTLFTGN
+67 
-78 EGDEI
+78 
-83 TIKASENDSGQKMT
+83 
-97 AMAVFMNDG
+97 
-106 SSFNAN
+106 
-112 ENQDS
+112 
-117 SAEYTATIG
+117 YT
-126 ADQYVNVLFEKK
+126 DQ
-138 QAVRMLAKSYTPSD
+138 AR
-152 VSDIPSSGSG
+152 
-162 TLWATSTTGTMFG
+162 
-175 NQFNLQ
+175 
-181 WISAP
+181 
-186 LDRFTDTIKEYLGTC
+186 
-201 TNPGWL
+201 
-207 AWYDGNAYGVK
+207 
-218 SLNYTYTLTG
+218 
-228 DGDTKYLTITVP
+228 
-240 ADKTHTGTSSGKT
+240 
-253 VGYQGIEW
+253 
-261 TNVPIT
+261 
-267 IVIPTKTIHIDVNKV
+267 
-282 NGNPTI
+282 
-288 TENNDCYSLGGA
+288 
-300 VYGIYLD
+300 
-307 SALTNKIGEVTT
+307 TNKIGEIVTDENGNGSFDYTFT
-319 DANGKASVDIPNI
+319 DQQPGTTAADFTLYLKELTAPKGYQLNPNLFPVNGN
-332 DNGVNTVWV
+332 NGTAQVA
-341 KEITPSK
+341 EQPDS
-348 GFLIDETK
+348 
-356 YTVNLNNNSGSVT
+356 
-369 STEKPGNDP
+369 DP
-378 LTITLSKIAED
+378 LTVT
-389 GQWLTKSLPAP
+389 LTKVSDDGKYVTAP
-400 LTNAEFTVKY
+400 HSMKDAEFTVKY
-410 YAVDPDNYT
+410 YAVDPD
-419 TADSVSSLAPTK
+419 SVNSTSDLAGVKATR
-431 TWVLTTKLNS
+431 TWVL
-441 RGTAVAG
+441 GTQEVMPNVFEADLAKEF
-448 LSNTYLDTGK
+448 LIPEK
-458 SDELYYD
+458 SDDLYTYR
-465 EANVPCLPLGVLTVQ
+465 NVATLPLGVVTIE
-480 ETDAPK
+480 ETAAPE
-486 GYTLENSI
+486 GYTLDNKTMDINGAALSKDDNGVVLLKVKSSNSTSGASI
-494 TNAVTNGTVT
+494 V
-504 ETNGIAYFAVKQTGQ
+504 
-519 YFQVQG
+519 G
-525 GNEYTVSDESVRTG
+525 GNEYTVSERAVRTG
-539 HIEIQKALAYSGTAL
+539 SVEVQKNLAYTGTKL
-554 QGDIPNLTTT
+554 QGDIANLTSTF
-564 LKITNNN
+564 KIKNTNQFD
-571 SYGAVL
+571 AVL
-577 KDGDTVLA
+577 RDGDNVLA
-585 TAAANSDFVKTDGSL
+585 TAKAGSDFVKADGSL
-600 YTITTDAKGYWKSP
+600 YTFTTDEKGYWKSP
-614 EGYMPYGTYTFTET
+614 SNYLPYGTYTFVET
-628 AGPTGTDLNGKT
+628 AGPTGTDMNGKT
-640 STTVTVDSEGQNI
+640 SATVTVDSDGQII
-653 KLTNSEIENTAIR
+653 KLTNKEIENTALR
-666 GTFSIKKNDLDLGTN
+666 GTFSLKKNDLDMGTN
-681 IAQGD
+681 VAQGD
-686 TNLSAKYALIN
+686 TDLSAKFALIN
-697 RSNYT
+697 RSANT
-702 VYVDTNEDGKIDTT
+702 VYVDTNEDGQIDTT

-723 ETICDRDVQT
+723 ETIYNRDAEN
-733 GKKPYSFETAA
+733 GSEPYSFETAA
-744 DGTYTWDYGDVGSAN
+744 DGTYTWDYGTVGSAN

-770 IQEVEAPK
+770 VKEVEAPD
-778 NYTLDGNT
+778 NYTTDGNT
-786 SITFT
+786 SITFS
-791 IRNED
+791 IRTED
-796 ETVSRTLD
+796 ETVSRTTD
-804 PTAGQINKNLISNR
+804 HTPGTASKNLISNR
-818 VAYGQIEVYKHVN
+818 PAYGQIEIYKHVN
-831 QQAGSE
+831 QKAGSE
-837 VDDLPENGA
+837 VDDKPENGA
-846 KFLVVLTSKLNSLY
+846 QFLAVLTSKLNSLY
-860 GGDMQKAWDALNDK
+860 GGNMQKAWDALNDK
-874 NGQNIDANGNVVA
+874 NGQNIDANGNTVA

-895 EHEFSVIT
+895 SHEFAVIT
-903 TGTEVDADGNTMEG
+903 TGTEVNEDGEKLDG
-917 YGITGQLAVGN
+917 YGITGQLAAGN
-928 YTVMQFTSGTA
+928 YTIMQFVSGTA
-939 KGFTADDLKMSDEAK
+939 DGFTAYDLKMSDEAK
-954 TVDVEANKTTD
+954 TVDVKANKTTD
-965 ANGYTTYTDKKSPV
+965 ANGYSKWIDKKSPV
-979 KLSVTN
+979 KLSVSN

-998 ARTGKLV
+998 ARTGKMV

-1031 SSVSANGD
+1031 SSVSSDGD

-1088 ITMGGKT
+1088 ITSNGKT
-1095 VANDKGTAPL
+1095 TANDKGTAPL

-1137 NGTCYKD
+1137 DGSCYKD

-1151 NLHQNILE
+1151 NVHTNILT
-1159 KVYSWFDH
+1159 KIYSWWDH
-1167 ATNWISGKKRMQLD
+1167 ATDWLSGKKRMQLD
-1181 DEYFVTETIANERA
+1181 DEYFVTETIANDRA
-1195 TGTLTVNK
+1195 TGTLKINK
-1203 TIEEKPEGVAYTY
+1203 TIEPKPEGVDYTY

-1246 KGDIAKVLTSGS
+1246 KGEVAKVLTSGS
-1258 AADSFGVRSDTYTQ
+1258 AADSFGVHTDTYTE

-1286 KNIPLG
+1286 TDIPLG
-1292 KYVLKETAVPDG
+1292 KYTLKETAVPDG
-1304 IVLSDQTWDVTIEQP
+1304 IVLSDKTWDVTIEQP
-1319 ADDRTTS
+1319 ADDRTTA
-1326 EFPVHYDIENYT
+1326 EFPVEYDIENYT

-1350 KELAGATITILDS
+1350 KELAGATLTILDS

-1466 DKITH
+1466 DKTTH

-1490 NGYVYFTDVQITVN
+1490 NGYVYFTDVQITVT
-1504 SDYSKNQSQTLT
+1504 SDYTKNQSETLT

-1538 VFDKDGNLVDHWTT
+1538 VYDKDGNLVDQWTT

-1563 HAGQSYTLKE
+1563 HAGHSYTLKE

-1614 GEEVKGADMTVVDEN
+1614 GEEVIGADMTVVDEN

-1642 HKINGLEEGK
+1642 HKISGLEEGK
-1652 SYTIHEVSAP
+1652 SYTIHEVTAP
-1662 EGYVAATDIPF
+1662 NGYVAATDIPF
-1673 TVSGADEKGVK
+1673 TVSGADKDGKKE
-1684 VDQHETVTDKRVRML
+1684 DQEYTVTDKRVQML

-1711 QLTVFDANGTQVDQ
+1711 QLSVFAKDGSMVDQ
-1725 WTTVKGKEHYVS
+1725 WTTQAGDHHFVS

-1750 VVPAGFVK
+1750 IVPEGFVK

-1785 KEDVGGKE
+1785 KEDAGGKE

-1799 TITDKTTGQAVDQ
+1799 TITDKETGQAVDS

-1823 GLEVGKTY
+1823 GLEVGRTY
-1831 TLSED
+1831 TLTED
-1836 TAPLGYVKTTDIDF
+1836 TAPLGYVKATSIDF

-1884 LEARDENGNV
+1884 LEARDEDGNV
-1894 VDTWESGKHI
+1894 IDTWESGKHI
-1904 VDLTTEQTSELEKG
+1904 VDLTEEQVADLEKG
-1918 KKVTFELEDGSKV
+1918 KNVEIELEDGSKV
-1931 AVYALTK
+1931 TVYALVK
-1938 TTDTDK
+1938 TTTESE
-1944 DDSKDTD
+1944 DDSKDSDQTAD
-1951 KTTEKTKEELCKIKQ
+1951 EIREQACNAKELRKAGKTEE
-1966 NGTSDNTDEN
+1966 
-1976 TPADQDAEYTYE
+1976 TPAPDKDAEYTYQ
-1988 AVITHADGT
+1988 AVIVRPDGT
-1997 VEYRDID
+1997 YEYRDID

-2022 YTVVETTAPDGYYWT
+2022 YTVVETTVPDGYYWT
-2037 EDGFIDADGK
+2037 TDGDVSATG
-2047 TDHVTTMTDNSINYA
+2047 TEDHVTTMTDNSINYQ
-2062 IAKVDDE
+2062 IAKVDDN
-2069 GNYVK
+2069 GDYVK
-2074 GVTLKLTD
+2074 GVTLQLTD
-2082 ITDKDRP
+2082 VTDKDNP
-2089 VEVGLP
+2089 VAVELP
-2095 NGGVTTEEPFELDNM
+2095 NNGVTTDEPFLLENK
-2110 LIADHTYELVESEYV
+2110 LIADHKYELVESEYV
-2125 AGVFKAT
+2125 AGLYQAT
-2132 SLTFTVPHRGTSD
+2132 SMTFTVPHSGTSE
-2145 VTTITMQ
+2145 VTTITMK
-2152 DVLTNIAV
+2152 DVLTNVAV

-2167 KPVVGAKMSVLKA
+2167 KPVSGAKMSVLKA
-2180 EKDDDGNIVPVTD
+2180 EKDEDGNIVPVTD
-2193 ERGNVESVYDF
+2193 EDGNVESVYDF

-2242 TDDIPFIV
+2242 IDDIPFTV
-2250 SGTNDQHQVIMATDV
+2250 NGTNDQHQVIMATDV

-2280 EDKHL
+2280 ENKHL

-2398 IAGLAAIAC
+2398 IAGLAAITC
-2407 LALRDEKKRLRNK
+2407 LVLRDEKKRLRNK

>member
-1 MKIPKTLRK
+1 
-10 LTAFLLAVGTMAGSI
+10 MAGSV
-25 QMPVIAED
+25 QLPVAADDSTD
-33 SSNSVIGKEIPDN
+33 SSFGDAIPENAIGVDVK
-46 AVAVNVTGEGS
+46 GEGS
-57 VVVEQNGKET
+57 VIVEQNGKET
-67 SVTGFTLFTGN
+67 AITEYTLFTGN
-78 EGDEI
+78 VGDEI

-97 AMAVFMNDG
+97 AMAVFMEDG
-106 SSFNAN
+106 TSFNAN
-112 ENQDS
+112 ENHDS
-117 SAEYTATIG
+117 SAEYTAKIG
-126 ADQYVNVLFEKK
+126 TDRYINVLFERR
-138 QAVRMLAKSYTPSD
+138 QLVRRMAASYTPSD
-152 VSDIPSSGSG
+152 AAIPSSGSG
-162 TLWATSTTGTMFG
+162 TLWATAPSMYD
-175 NQFNLQ
+175 NQFTLQ

-186 LDRFTDTIKEYLGTC
+186 LDRFADTIKQYLGEC
-201 TNPGWL
+201 THHGWL
-207 AWYDGNAYGVK
+207 AWTDDNPYNVK
-218 SLNYTYTLTG
+218 SLNYTYSFVG
-228 DGDTKYLTITVP
+228 DDTTKYLTITV
-240 ADKTHTGTSSGKT
+240 ADDTTHTGYSAAAGGKA
-253 VGYQGIEW
+253 GYQGIQW
-261 TNVPIT
+261 TNIPIT
-267 IVIPTKTIHIDVNKV
+267 IVIPTKTIHVDVNKV

-300 VYGIYLD
+300 TYGIWLD

-319 DANGKASVDIPNI
+319 DTSGKASIDIPNI
-332 DNGVNTVWV
+332 DNGVNTVYV

-348 GFLIDETK
+348 GFYIDETK

-378 LTITLSKIAED
+378 LTVTLSKIAED
-389 GQWLTKSLPAP
+389 GQWLKTDLPAP
-400 LTNAEFTVKY
+400 MTDAEFTVKY
-410 YAVDPDNYT
+410 YAVNPDNYT
-419 TADSVSSLAPTK
+419 TADSVSSLTPTK
-431 TWVLTTKLNS
+431 TWVISTKQTKKGNFGAALTS
-441 RGTAVAG
+441 D
-448 LSNTYLDTGK
+448 YLVPEK
-458 SDELYYD
+458 SDELYT
-465 EANVPCLPLGVLTVQ
+465 EEGHAVVPLGVLTVQ
-480 ETDAPK
+480 ETNAPE

-494 TNAVTNGTVT
+494 TNEVTNSTVT
-504 ETNGIAYFAVKQTGQ
+504 ETNGVAYFAVKQTGEN
-519 YFQVQG
+519 FQVQG
-525 GNEYTVSDESVRTG
+525 GNEYTVSDKSVRTG
-539 HIEIQKALAYSGTAL
+539 HIEIQKALTYSGTAL

-585 TAAANSDFVKTDGSL
+585 TADANSDFVKTDGSL

-653 KLTNSEIENTAIR
+653 KLTNSEIENTALR
-666 GTFSIKKNDLDLGTN
+666 GTFSLKKNDLDMGTN
-681 IAQGD
+681 VAQGD
-686 TNLSAKYALIN
+686 ADLSAKFALIN
-697 RSNYT
+697 RSANT
-702 VYVDTNEDGKIDTT
+702 VYVDTNEDGQIDTT
-716 KEAFAPG
+716 KEAFDPG
-723 ETICDRDVQT
+723 ETIYNRDAEN
-733 GKKPYSFETAA
+733 GSEPYSFETAA
-744 DGTYTWDYGDVGSAN
+744 DGTYTWDYGTVGSAN

-770 IQEVEAPK
+770 VKEVEAPN
-778 NYTLDGNT
+778 NYTTDGNT
-786 SITFT
+786 SITFS
-791 IRNED
+791 IRTED
-796 ETVSRTLD
+796 ETVSRTTD
-804 PTAGQINKNLISNR
+804 HTPGTASKNLISNR
-818 VAYGQIEVYKHVN
+818 PAYGQIEIYKHVN
-831 QQAGSE
+831 QKAGSE
-837 VDDLPENGA
+837 VDDKPENGA
-846 KFLVVLTSKLNSLY
+846 QFLAVLTSKLNSLY

-874 NGQNIDANGNVVA
+874 NGQNIDANGNTVA

-895 EHEFSVIT
+895 SHEFAVIT
-903 TGTEVDADGNTMEG
+903 TGTEVNEDGEKLDG
-917 YGITGQLAVGN
+917 YGITGQLAAGN
-928 YTVMQFTSGTA
+928 YTIMQFFSGTA
-939 KGFTADDLKMSDEAK
+939 DGFTADDLKMSDEAK
-954 TVDVEANKTTD
+954 TVDVKANKTTD
-965 ANGYTTYTDKKSPV
+965 ANGYSKWTDKKSPV
-979 KLSVTN
+979 KLSVSN

-1031 SSVSANGD
+1031 NSVSSDGD

-1044 YQEGKVKIVNGYVTM
+1044 YQDGKVKIVNGYVTM
-1059 TAGSTEYNT
+1059 TSGGSDYNT
-1068 FRTYTDNTGKIPAG
+1068 FRTYTDNTGKVPAG

-1088 ITMGGKT
+1088 VTTDGKT
-1095 VANDKGTAPL
+1095 VSNDKGTAPL

-1125 LNYKD
+1125 LNYAD

-1137 NGTCYKD
+1137 DGSCYKD

-1151 NLHQNILE
+1151 NVHENILT
-1159 KVYSWFDH
+1159 KVYSWWDH
-1167 ATNWISGKKRMQLD
+1167 ATSWISGTKRMQLD
-1181 DEYFVTETIANERA
+1181 DDYFVTETIANNRA
-1195 TGTLTVNK
+1195 TGKLTLSK
-1203 TIEEKPEGVAYTY
+1203 TIEAKPDGVDYSF

-1246 KGDIAKVLTSGS
+1246 KGDVAKVLTSGS
-1258 AADSFGVRSDTYTQ
+1258 AADSFGVHTDTYTE

-1286 KNIPLG
+1286 TDIPLG
-1292 KYVLKETAVPDG
+1292 KYTLKETAVPDG
-1304 IVLSDQTWDVTIEQP
+1304 IVLSDQTWDVTLEQP
-1319 ADDRTTS
+1319 KDDRKTA
-1326 EFPVHYDIENYT
+1326 EFTAHYDIENYT
-1338 TKTKFSKTDIAG
+1338 TKTKFSKTDVSG
-1350 KELAGATITILDS
+1350 KELPGATITILDS

-1452 TDNADGKVV
+1452 TDNADGKIV

-1466 DKITH
+1466 DKTTH

-1504 SDYSKNQSQTLT
+1504 SDYTKNQSQTLT

-1538 VFDKDGNLVDHWTT
+1538 VFDKDGNLVDQWTT

-1614 GEEVKGADMTVVDEN
+1614 GEEVIGADMTVVDEN

-1652 SYTIHEVSAP
+1652 SYTIHEVTAP
-1662 EGYVAATDIPF
+1662 NGYVAATDIPF
-1673 TVSGADEKGVK
+1673 TVSGADKNGKKE
-1684 VDQHETVTDKRVRML
+1684 DQEYTVTDKRVQML

-1711 QLTVFDANGTQVDQ
+1711 QLTVFDADGNQVDQ
-1725 WTTVKGKEHYVS
+1725 WTTKTGEEHYVS
-1737 GLRAGQTYTVKET
+1737 GLRAGQTYSVKET

-1799 TITDKTTGQAVDQ
+1799 TITDKTTGQAVDS

-1836 TAPLGYVKTTDIDF
+1836 TAPLGYVKATDIDF
-1850 TVNDDGV
+1850 KVNDDGV

-1869 LAKVDDKGSVLKGAT
+1869 LAKVDDKGNVLKGAI
-1884 LEARDENGNV
+1884 LEARDADGNV
-1894 VDTWESGKHI
+1894 IDTWESGKHI
-1904 VDLTTEQTSELEKG
+1904 VDLTKEQVSELEKG

-1931 AVYALTK
+1931 TVYALTK
-1938 TTDTDK
+1938 TTDTD
-1944 DDSKDTD
+1944 DSDSKDTD

-1966 NGTSDNTDEN
+1966 NGTSDNTDDD
-1976 TPADQDAEYTYE
+1976 TPADQNAEYTYE
-1988 AVITHADGT
+1988 AVITHTDGT

-2014 QNLEAGRK
+2014 QNLVAGNQ
-2022 YTVVETTAPDGYYWT
+2022 YTVVEVNVPDGYYWS
-2037 EDGFIDADGK
+2037 EDGSIDADGK
-2047 TDHVTTMTDNSINYA
+2047 ADHTETMTDNSINYA

-2074 GVTLKLTD
+2074 GVTLKVTD
-2082 ITDKDRP
+2082 ITDKDNP
-2089 VEVGLP
+2089 VEIVLP
-2095 NGGVTTEEPFELDNM
+2095 NGGVTTEKPFELDNK

-2145 VTTITMQ
+2145 VTTIAMQ

-2160 TKVDNHG
+2160 TKVDNYG
-2167 KPVVGAKMSVLKA
+2167 KPVADAKMSVLEA
-2180 EKDDDGNIVPVTD
+2180 RMDDGGHIVPVTD
-2193 ERGNVESVYDF
+2193 RNGNAVSVYDF
-2204 TSTDEYTD
+2204 TTTEDYTD
-2212 ISDYVKGSNDVSGDV
+2212 ISAYVKGSNAESGNV

-2232 EDEAPFGFEK
+2232 EDEAPFGFERTK
-2242 TDDIPFIV
+2242 DIPFTV
-2250 SGTNDQHQVIMATDV
+2250 TGTNDQHQVIMATDA

-2280 EDKHL
+2280 ENKHL

-2398 IAGLAAIAC
+2398 IAGLAAIIC
-2407 LALRDEKKRLRNK
+2407 LVLRDEKKRLRNK